1 MKKITLSLLLASIFS
16 AHALA
21 ATPVGLW
28 RAKQYNPA
36 TKNYLNDSDWCFLSD
51 GRVFNGTVG
60 YWATTG
66 FQGVWQKAGDSVF
79 MSGERTNEPEVWW
92 RLVNVVTRT
101 TMVGKGATWV
111 YGSLGS
117 NVNVTMVMT
126 YKGPCSL

>member
-1 MKKITLSLLLASIFS
+1 
-16 AHALA
+16 
-21 ATPVGLW
+21 
-28 RAKQYNPA
+28 
-36 TKNYLNDSDWCFLSD
+36 
-51 GRVFNGTVG
+51 
-60 YWATTG
+60 
-66 FQGVWQKAGDSVF
+66 